1 MAWKPD
7 VMRIKEGPYAPSADK
22 ETLALVRRSSF
33 FFRTLLVSFASPVA
47 ILVFWEIAYRLG
59 WITDV
64 TFTSPTLVLAAFV
77 EILEGSN
84 AALFGSFFEHF
95 LTSVGEIAVG
105 FLASVTVAIPLGIT
119 MGWNK
124 MVDNFMDP
132 LVELIRPIPPLAWV
146 PISMLLLDVGFSQKV
161 FSIFIAS
168 FAPVLINMV
177 NGTKKIDPINIKVAR
192 THNASQGDIILK
204 VLIPA
209 VAPVIMVSMR
219 IGLGLAW
226 MALIGA
232 EIVSADAGLGYL
244 LFQGYRLFRVDL
256 MVAVMIFIGILAF
269 CMDLGLRA
277 IERRGLRWME

>member
-22 ETLALVRRSSF
+22 ETLALIRRSSF
-33 FFRTLLVSFASPVA
+33 FRTLFVSFASPVA
-47 ILVFWEIAYRLG
+47 ILVFWEIAYRHG

-95 LTSVGEIAVG
+95 LTSGGEIAVG

-124 MVDNFMDP
+124 MVDNFVDP

-168 FAPVLINMV
+168 FAPVLINTV

-209 VAPVIMVSMR
+209 VAPVIMVR
-219 IGLGLAW
+219 N
-226 MALIGA
+226 
-232 EIVSADAGLGYL
+232 
-244 LFQGYRLFRVDL
+244 
-256 MVAVMIFIGILAF
+256 
-269 CMDLGLRA
+269 LRK
-277 IERRGLRWME
+277 IT